1 VADQIE
7 EIKSKTDIVSVIGE
21 YLELKKAGRNYK
33 TNCPFH
39 SEKTPSFNV
48 SPELQIFK
56 CFGCGEAGDVFT
68 FLQKYEGM
76 DFYEALKFL
85 ADRAGVKLKKFKS
98 AQTNQK
104 QKLYEI
110 NSLANRFYNYVLLKH
125 AAGKFALNYL
135 IKNRELKLDTIK
147 RFQLGYSPDRPFAL
161 KKFLVDKKKIA
172 TGDLEKAGIVYV
184 RGGRAVDRFRGRV
197 TFPLFDHRGNIT
209 GFAGR
214 ILPSE
219 RAKKLAKYINTPETE
234 IYHKSRMLYGFDV
247 TKREIRKSGEAIVVE
262 GELDMISSW
271 QAGIKNAVAIKGSA
285 LTQEQVKLLSR
296 YAQKLIFAMDS
307 DAAGGI
313 AARRGIEIAEKEGLS
328 VSVANLGK
336 FKDPDEMAREKPDEL
351 KLAIK
356 NAVGAWDFIIDFVF
370 SRHKEKGGEKKAK
383 VSREIVPV
391 LASIRDKIVQ
401 AHYVKIVAEKLNV
414 PLEAVFQQVASD
426 KSIKDTSTP
435 KVETVSKIK
444 QKTRRELLEERLL
457 TVAFAYST
465 LILRRRKI
473 YSLVSTPLIKR
484 ILAEFRKFTKERK
497 SFNPGKFASQ
507 LPDELVEGYS
517 DMILKDTG
525 DFEQFDKSK
534 SEKEI
539 EILIREI
546 EIIDAKESLKEAAQE
561 IREFEAKKQKRKLF
575 ISKEKF
581 GKLTKK
587 LMKLEGKE

>member
-21 YLELKKAGRNYK
+21 HITLKKAGRNYK
-33 TNCPFH
+33 ANCPFH
-39 SEKTPSFNV
+39 GEKEPSFNV

-85 ADRAGVKLKKFKS
+85 ADRVGVKLKKFKS
-98 AQTNQK
+98 AQTSQK

-125 AAGKFALNYL
+125 VSGKFALDYL
-135 IKNRELKLDTIK
+135 IKNRGLKLDTIK
-147 RFQLGYSPDRPFAL
+147 KFQLGYSPDRPLAL

-172 TGDLEKAGIVYV
+172 TSDLEKVGIVYM
-184 RGGRAVDRFRGRV
+184 RGSQAIDRFRGRV

-219 RAKKLAKYINTPETE
+219 RVKKLAKYTNSPETE
-234 IYHKSRMLYGFDV
+234 IYHKSRMLYGFEI
-247 TKREIRKSGEAIVVE
+247 TKREIKKSSKAVVVE

-271 QAGIKNAVAIKGSA
+271 QIGIKNAVAIKGSA
-285 LTQEQVKLLSR
+285 LTKEQVKLLSR

-307 DAAGGI
+307 DVAGDI

-336 FKDPDEMAREKPDEL
+336 FKDPDDMARADPDKL
-351 KLAIK
+351 ILAIK

-370 SRHKEKGGEKKAK
+370 SQHKGKGGEKKAK
-383 VSREIVPV
+383 ISREIVPV
-391 LASIRDKIVQ
+391 LASIKDKIVQ

-414 PLEAVFQQVASD
+414 PVEAVFQQVASD
-426 KSIKDTSTP
+426 KNIKDASMP
-435 KVETVSKIK
+435 EVEIISKTK

-457 TVAFAYST
+457 IVAFTYNP
-465 LILRRRKI
+465 LILQKRKI
-473 YSLVSTPLIKR
+473 YSLISTSLTKR
-484 ILAEFRKFTKERK
+484 IIAEFRKFTRGRK
-497 SFNPGKFASQ
+497 SFNSAKFASQ
-507 LPDELVEGYS
+507 LPDELADGYS
-517 DMILKDTG
+517 NIILKDDG
-525 DFEQFDKSK
+525 EFQRFDKK
-534 SEKEI
+534 RYEKEI
-539 EILIREI
+539 EMLINQI
-546 EIIDAKESLKEAAQE
+546 EIIDIKESLRETARE
-561 IREFEAKKQKRKLF
+561 IRKFEAGKQKKKLLA
-575 ISKEKF
+575 SKQKF

-587 LMKLEGKE
+587 LIQLEGNA